1 MPGFVLRLLLAFAL
15 SSAMF
20 AHAAEPGRN
29 LGAVPAEKKV
39 ALVIGNGAYPGV
51 PLKNPAN
58 DARDMAAALR
68 TLGFEVIERT
78 NVTQKEMNRAI
89 TQFGAKLTA
98 GSVALFFYAGHGIQ
112 VKGKNYLL
120 PVDAQIDSEA
130 SVRAET
136 VDVDTLLDQLTA
148 SPLNIVI
155 LDACRNNPFERRFRG
170 VGGGLAQMEAPKGTL
185 IAYATSPGKV
195 ASDGDGKNG
204 LYTQELLKVI
214 RTPGLEVEKAFKRVR
229 ANVARTTRDNQI
241 PWESSSLTGDFFFSR
256 GAGPSASS
264 ASTPLQSDAELEQE
278 HWDSVKNSS
287 NPEFLRSYLSQ
298 YPKGRFAA
306 LAATKLA
313 ALNAGAAKPPAIR
326 TVRLAIDDRLDG
338 NSVYPHPVCDYV
350 RPVSSLLEN
359 SITNQARIHA
369 PGIEFIADG
378 DSDAE
383 LRIRPVKIVLKA
395 VGPDS
400 DLINVMSGAIQVQLL
415 QSGKALMTKTFN
427 AGSTHKYAYGFSCSA
442 WDDAIDAE
450 LKRIVDEMVR
460 QLLLELSRPAGTQA
474 VTR

>member
-1 MPGFVLRLLLAFAL
+1 MSAFNLRLLLAFAL
-15 SSAMF
+15 SGAMF
-20 AHAAEPGRN
+20 AHSAEPARN
-29 LGAVPAEKKV
+29 LGVVPAEKRV

-112 VKGKNYLL
+112 VRGKNYLV
-120 PVDAQIDSEA
+120 PIDAQIESEA

-155 LDACRNNPFERRFRG
+155 LDACRNNPFERRFRS

-195 ASDGDGKNG
+195 ASDGDGRNG
-204 LYTQELLKVI
+204 LYTQELLKII

-256 GAGPSASS
+256 GAAPSAGV
-264 ASTPLQSDAELEQE
+264 AATPLRSDAELEQE
-278 HWDSVKNSS
+278 HWDSVRNSS
-287 NPEFLRSYLSQ
+287 SPDALQSYLSQ
-298 YPKGRFAA
+298 YPTGRFSA

-313 ALNAGAAKPPAIR
+313 ALKTEATPRPIR
-326 TVRLAIDDRLDG
+326 TLRLAIDTRLDG
-338 NSVYPHPVCDYV
+338 NSIYPHPICKYV
-350 RPVSSLLEN
+350 RPVSSLIEDSLT
-359 SITNQARIHA
+359 SQARVHA
-369 PGIEFIADG
+369 SGIEFVADG

-395 VGPDS
+395 VSPDS
-400 DLINVMSGAIQVQLL
+400 DLINVMSGALQVQLL
-415 QSGKALMTKTFN
+415 QAGKAVMTRTFN
-427 AGSTHKYAYGFSCSA
+427 AGSTHKYSYGFSCSA
-442 WDDAIDAE
+442 WDEAIDAE
-450 LKRIVDEMVR
+450 LRRIVDEMVR
-460 QLLLELSRPAGTQA
+460 QLLLDLPKSVRTQA
-474 VTR
+474 VSER